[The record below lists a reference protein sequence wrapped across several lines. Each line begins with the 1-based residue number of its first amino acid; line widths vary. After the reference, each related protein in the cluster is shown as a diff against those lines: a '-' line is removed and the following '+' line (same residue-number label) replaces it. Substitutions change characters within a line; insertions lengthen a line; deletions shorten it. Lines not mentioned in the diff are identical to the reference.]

1 MADQAILDER
11 RLDAPAGHEPPDV
24 ATETKKTFC
33 RICMVQ
39 CGVSVEVAGDRVV
52 RIKGDFEHPLTRGY
66 TCPKGRAMGQVLHH
80 PDAIDRPLMRKDG
93 VLVPVSWDEALDD
106 VAARLRATIDAFGP
120 HSVGIYFGSGLGVDS
135 AGYAMEDAF
144 YAALGTPPKF
154 SPLTNDGTAK
164 TMLAGAMAGSFALGP
179 RTDYSAVEL
188 LVYIGTNPMVSH
200 AHNTGMFNPGI
211 KIKEV
216 VQRGEVWTIDPVQT
230 ETARMSTRHIA
241 PYPGKDYAILA
252 WIVRELIDRGPITP
266 AQPVQGLERL
276 RESLEGFDR
285 AKAAAIAGVPEQECQ
300 DLLDAIRRH
309 GRCAIE
315 GGTGITMAAGANIT
329 QFFAWTIMVLTGSMN
344 QVGGA
349 WFHPGFIHQ
358 LENFELPIME
368 TPFTPGPPT
377 RPDVQGILGEWPCAV
392 LPDEISAGNIRALFN
407 FGGQIVRSFPD
418 TNALTKALAG
428 LDLHV
433 NTDIVHNEST
443 ALATHVLPPKYGLE
457 RAEFTRWDTL
467 HWNANVQYSPA
478 LVEPRGERRSAWWIL
493 SQFMRRAGLPVP
505 AHVPLDDREPGA
517 DEFMLSK
524 LMEYGRCS
532 FAEVQEKRYV
542 EAPIEFPAAW
552 VDRHIERLGGW
563 RLAVPEIIA
572 QWEGMRAADE
582 AQLGRIRRGVPRP
595 LVYSPRR
602 QRRKLNS
609 TLDFLG
615 ERAEALLH
623 PETAAERGIG
633 DGMTVRIFNKAGEIA
648 MAARLD
654 PTIVRGIVS
663 IPHGHGSANVNFLT
677 STQDIDPLGGMALY
691 SGVPVEIEPA
701 AAI

>member
-1 MADQAILDER
+1 
-11 RLDAPAGHEPPDV
+11 
-24 ATETKKTFC
+24 
-33 RICMVQ
+33 CMVQ
-39 CGVSVEVAGDRVV
+39 CGVVVDVADNKVL
-52 RIKGDFEHPLTRGY
+52 RIKGDFSHPLTRGY

-106 VAARLRATIDAFGP
+106 VAAKLRQTIDRYGP
-120 HSVGIYFGSGLGVDS
+120 GSVGMYFGSGLGVDS
-135 AGYAMEDAF
+135 AGYAMEDVF
-144 YAALGTPPKF
+144 YAALGAPPKF
-154 SPLTNDGTAK
+154 TPLTNDGTAK
-164 TMLAGAMAGSFALGP
+164 AMLAGAMTGSFALGP
-179 RTDYSAVEL
+179 RTDYGAVEL

-216 VQRGEVWTIDPVQT
+216 AARGEVWTIDPVLT

-241 PYPGKDYAILA
+241 PHPGKDYAILA
-252 WIVRELIDRGPITP
+252 WIVRELVDHGPLTP
-266 AQPVQGLERL
+266 KQPVQGLDRL
-276 RESLEGFDR
+276 RESLDGFDR
-285 AKAAAIAGVPEQECQ
+285 ARAAAIAGVSEQECQ
-300 DLLDAIRRH
+300 DLLDAIRRR

-315 GGTGITMAAGANIT
+315 SGTGITMSASANLT

-344 QVGGA
+344 ETGGA
-349 WFHPGFIHQ
+349 WFHPGVIHQ
-358 LENFELPIME
+358 FENFELPIMDS
-368 TPFTPGPPT
+368 PFTPGPPT
-377 RPDVQGILGEWPCAV
+377 RPDVQGIMGEWPCAV
-392 LPDEISAGNIRALFN
+392 LPNEIDAGTIRAFFN
-407 FGGQIVRSFPD
+407 FGGHIVRSFPD
-418 TNALTKALAG
+418 TNALTAALAK

-433 NTDIVHNEST
+433 NMDIVHNESV

-478 LVEPRGERRSAWWIL
+478 LVAPRGERRSAWWIL

-505 AHVPLDDREPGA
+505 SHVPLDDREPGA

-542 EAPIEFPAAW
+542 EFPIDFPAAW
-552 VDRHIERLGGW
+552 VERHFERLGGW

-572 QWEGMRAADE
+572 QWERMRAADE
-582 AQLGRIRRGVPRP
+582 AELGRFQAGQPRQ

-602 QRRKLNS
+602 QRRKLNGQ
-609 TLDFLG
+609 LDFLG
-615 ERAEALLH
+615 EPAEILLH
-623 PETAAERGIG
+623 PATAAERGIA
-633 DGMTVRIFNKAGEIA
+633 DGTMVRIFNKAGEIA
-648 MAARLD
+648 MVARFD
-654 PTIVRGIVS
+654 PTILPGIVS
-663 IPHGHGSANVNFLT
+663 IPHGHRDANVNFLT

-691 SGVPVEIEPA
+691 SGVPIEIAPA
-701 AAI
+701 